1 MPNVED
7 SELEI
12 PELSPAWF
20 ERAVRPNRRALRRG
34 EKRAVFIDDELAKRF
49 GSDED
54 LGGGGLFDA
63 PVAPADST
71 EGGRRLSDGG
81 GADAGVGDVGAT
93 DSALDGSGTSVG
105 TDGSE

>member
-20 ERAVRPNRRALRRG
+20 ERAVQPNRRALRRG
-34 EKRAVFIDDELAKRF
+34 EKRAVFIDDDLAKRC

-54 LGGGGLFDA
+54 IEEALRALLQAFA
-63 PVAPADST
+63 HV
-71 EGGRRLSDGG
+71 RK
-81 GADAGVGDVGAT
+81 T
-93 DSALDGSGTSVG
+93 D
-105 TDGSE
+105 